1 MDQLY
6 TFASDKILQNTDTGW
21 PWAVLL
27 CTTATFGAILSNDIF
42 VMTGKITMFCFV
54 LRFLRKYWR
63 WKMQS
68 SWITY
73 IRYQLWRI
81 DARLCVLT
89 CVCPAGTAAFSWW
102 VTWEG
107 CEWRPVW
114 PMAPSCEFAETGSE
128 RWARRQWHKCW
139 NCNKN
144 LFLMAV
150 VVAQLVEWSLHTT
163 EIRSSNPVAGKFYLL
178 SNVLKL
184 NLKYED

>member
-27 CTTATFGAILSNDIF
+27 CTTATFGATPVKWFLCHDWKNSYVLFCIEISQKILTVENAVF
-42 VMTGKITMFCFV
+42 VDN
-54 LRFLRKYWR
+54 L
-63 WKMQS
+63 
-68 SWITY
+68 
-73 IRYQLWRI
+73 RYQIWRL

-89 CVCPAGTAAFSWW
+89 CVCPAGTAASSWW